1 MKVAVA
7 SDHRAY
13 ELKTAILKWL
23 AEQGFEGVDYGGSGE
38 RVEYPEVAGKA
49 AQAVAHGECSRAI
62 ICCGSGI
69 GVSIVA
75 NKVRGVRAALV
86 QDAEEARLSR
96 QHNDCNVLCMGSLRV
111 TPEAA
116 PQIAAAWFAADFEGG
131 RHAKRVGMIAE
142 LEAHEASAA
151 ATDEC

>member
-13 ELKTAILKWL
+13 DLKAALLAWL
-23 AEQGFEGVDYGGSGE
+23 AEHGMEGVDFGGEGE
-38 RVEYPEVAGKA
+38 KVDYPEVAA
-49 AQAVAHGECSRAI
+49 AAARAVATGDCARAI

-69 GVSIVA
+69 GVSIAA

-96 QHNDCNVLCMGSLRV
+96 QHNDSNVLCMGRLRV
-111 TPEAA
+111 DP
-116 PQIAAAWFAADFEGG
+116 AAATGIADAWFGAEFEGG
-131 RHAKRVGMIAE
+131 RHQRRVAQIDSIEAE
-142 LEAHEASAA
+142 ESAGK
-151 ATDEC
+151 